1 MTDLNPDIAD
11 KPIEVAVS
19 PAGTQTAT
27 ITRDL
32 LLIMSVLPAL
42 IGILGTRDVNK
53 IIAYI
58 ASVEFAP
65 VLGVL
70 VAGGTVLWR
79 QWNARKKHANE
90 LKMASAAPDRVAVVK
105 QS

>member
-1 MTDLNPDIAD
+1 MPDINPDVAD
-11 KPIEVAVS
+11 LPIEVAIS

-27 ITRDL
+27 ATRDL
-32 LLIMSVLPAL
+32 LLIVSALPAL
-42 IGILGTRDVNK
+42 IAILGTRDLSK

-65 VLGVL
+65 ALGVL
-70 VAGGTVLWR
+70 VGAGTLLWR
-79 QWNARKKHANE
+79 QWLARKKHANE